1 MTTNV
6 IADVAVRWSSYY
18 DKHQAVSVLI
28 RFLHLAAIVLG
39 AGSALITDRR
49 VLGASLRKSVNRDE
63 VFATLRPDHLRV
75 AVCMIVLGITGILM
89 TAADSSTYF
98 ASKIF
103 WVKMTLVALLLSN
116 GAAIVLAERR
126 IGRVGVAIGW
136 RRLAITAG
144 VSVLLWLTILYM
156 GVLLTVA
163 A

>member
-1 MTTNV
+1 
-6 IADVAVRWSSYY
+6 
-18 DKHQAVSVLI
+18 
-28 RFLHLAAIVLG
+28 
-39 AGSALITDRR
+39 
-49 VLGASLRKSVNRDE
+49 
-63 VFATLRPDHLRV
+63 
-75 AVCMIVLGITGILM
+75 MIVLGITGILM

-136 RRLAITAG
+136 RRLAITAA